1 MIGKSETNRNQK
13 RSSHSRADTL
23 RTVAAGESL
32 GDDAR
37 MFATLS
43 RLPRFWLLPLA
54 VLALFLSSC
63 ASQPGTPPATGVD
76 ALPDLSPDG
85 AWYHDGQLVL
95 SYSHDQGK
103 AYLMAAWPVDELRPD
118 RHNYR
123 MAMMELS
130 SDAPTDPAVIARDW
144 QPVVLYDSARWE
156 GLVQSLLLQFAP
168 STPTSGVLVTVQGV
182 DLVLY
187 RDGHGRLHTV
197 RIEDKP
203 ATLRI
208 GQRISE
214 AAFSARANEHLMAEL
229 ARSGETVGPAMF
241 AIGED
246 ELGGAFVL
254 FDFER
259 GQSVFISRPP
269 APLPPGRQLGFTL
282 QMIDALTLRSHVLSA
297 LRQPVT
303 LANRLFWLGTHS
315 LIVMLPHASYAGEDE
330 PTPLARETGMDL
342 AEWEQRLDELVG
354 SDRYRGSMKP
364 LVDGDAFFLEL
375 VRSIQEAQ
383 ESIDIRVYIFDSD
396 DYALRIADLL
406 KRRSHEVRI
415 RVLVDRV
422 GTLIAGQVSP
432 RSPGTPRS
440 ETPLSIAEYLRRD
453 SKIEVRVVDNPW
465 LTSDHTKVI
474 VVDRRKAF
482 VGGMNIGREYRN
494 EWHDLMVEVEGPIVG
509 RLHKDFDKRWAHTGI
524 AGDLAFAIAAMSRES
539 HAGDAERPDY
549 IDIRPLYTRSGDP
562 QILRAQLAAIRQAK
576 SRIWIEQPY
585 VSEDRVISE
594 LIRARRRGV
603 DVRIIMPARGNSGFM
618 NSANLVAAR
627 AFLNNGIRVYAYP
640 GMSHVKAALY
650 DGWAIVGSAN
660 FDKLSLRI
668 NQETNLATSDA
679 GFVRRME
686 QELFEVDFARARE
699 WTEKKPAGWSDYLA
713 KFFADQL

>member
-1 MIGKSETNRNQK
+1 MIGKSVANLKQAQ
-13 RSSHSRADTL
+13 SSHSRAHTR

-37 MFATLS
+37 MFAPLG
-43 RLPRFWLLPLA
+43 RLKRFWILPLA
-54 VLALFLSSC
+54 LLAIFLTSC
-63 ASQPGTPPATGVD
+63 ASQPGTPPSAGLD
-76 ALPDLSPDG
+76 ALPDLPPDG
-85 AWYHDGQLVL
+85 AWYRDGQLVL
-95 SYSHDQGK
+95 SYSHDEGK
-103 AYLMAAWPVDELRPD
+103 AYLSAVWPVDDLRPD

-123 MAMMELS
+123 MAMMDLS
-130 SDAPTDPAVIARDW
+130 TDSPADPTVIERDW
-144 QPVVLYDSARWE
+144 QPIVLYDSARWE
-156 GLVQSLLLQFAP
+156 GLVEALLLQLAP

-187 RDGHGRLHTV
+187 RDDDGRLHTV
-197 RIEDKP
+197 RIEDRP

-214 AAFSARANEHLMAEL
+214 EVFSARANEHLMAEL
-229 ARSGETVGPAMF
+229 TRSGEAVGPALF
-241 AIGED
+241 AVGDD

-259 GQSVFISRPP
+259 RQSVFISRPP
-269 APLPPGRQLGFTL
+269 APRPPGRQLGFTL
-282 QMIDALTLRSHVLSA
+282 QMIDALTLQSHVLSA
-297 LRQPVT
+297 LRHPVT
-303 LANRLFWLGTHS
+303 LVNRLFWLGTHS
-315 LIVMLPHASYAGEDE
+315 LIVMLPHGSYAGENE
-330 PTPLARETGMDL
+330 PPPLAGEEGMDL
-342 AEWEQRLDELVG
+342 LEWEQRLDELVG

-375 VRSIQEAQ
+375 VKSIQEAQ

-406 KRRSHEVRI
+406 KRRSHEIRV
-415 RVLVDRV
+415 RVLVDRF
-422 GTLIAGQVSP
+422 GTLVASQVSP

-494 EWHDLMVEVEGPIVG
+494 QWHDLMVEVAGPIVG

-524 AGDLAFAIAAMSRES
+524 GGDLAFAIASMGRES
-539 HAGDAERPDY
+539 YAGDAELADY
-549 IDIRPLYTRSGDP
+549 LDIRPLYTRSGDP

-585 VSEDRVISE
+585 VSEDMVISE

-668 NQETNLATSDA
+668 NQETNLATSDP
-679 GFVRRME
+679 GFVHRIE
-686 QELFEVDFARARE
+686 QQLFEVDFARARE
-699 WTEKKPAGWSDYLA
+699 WTEKKPADWSDYLA